1 MFTEVRE
8 MIDSTVYTNGRS
20 EVTAQNVNLAMHGII
35 DATEDKLEEVGNNFN
50 NLSTS
55 INADIED
62 IKTQLE
68 EGTGNAVA
76 LSIQFPL
83 LILENFAVEGV
94 IPGLTVNNMV
104 LAPEIIDLIA
114 PEIPMLV
121 EPLNNVIEENRKII
135 SQCLQ
140 LLQEGKDLP
149 IININVAAGYKELIE
164 LESPGMS
171 SLANISMIMSPMNT
185 VFYNTPEIN
194 MLMLM
199 FADGEGT
206 VEIAITPE
214 GYVQLTMQVPG
225 YFTIPA
231 PTKAAYDNSEYVQ
244 YILSDSSENTHHVYK
259 YQYGDEYS
267 DTYFITPLIVTM
279 DATNMY
285 VRFLVGLDILE
296 GIINLTDGMTT
307 SRIVGSIT
315 PVN

>member
-83 LILENFAVEGV
+83 LILENFEGV
-94 IPGLTVNNMV
+94 ISGLTINNMA
-104 LAPEIIDLIA
+104 LTPEIIDLIA
-114 PEIPMLV
+114 PELPMLV
-121 EPLNNVIEENRKII
+121 EPLNNMIEENQKIY

-149 IININVAAGYKELIE
+149 IININVAAGYKEVIE

-171 SLANISMIMSPMNT
+171 SLANISMILSPMNT
-185 VFYNTPEIN
+185 VFYNTPEMN

-199 FADGEGT
+199 FSDGE
-206 VEIAITPE
+206 VAEEMMITPE
-214 GYVQLTMQVPG
+214 GYVQLTTQTPG

-231 PTKAAYDNSEYVQ
+231 PTKAAYDNSDNVQ
-244 YILSDSSENTHHVYK
+244 YILSSASENTHHVYK
-259 YQYGDEYS
+259 YQYGDTYS
-267 DTYFITPLIVTM
+267 DTYFVTPLIVTM